1 MTKIKLCGLRFDE
14 DIECVNELLPEYIG
28 FVFWSK
34 SKRYITPEEAKRLK
48 EKLNPEIK
56 TVGVFVDE
64 DIELVESLVK
74 DGIIDIVQLHGN
86 ENEDYIKTLKQDT
99 ECEIIKA
106 YKLKESDI
114 NNVNNT
120 LNEDL
125 ILSEINNSIADMVLL
140 DSGMGTGKT
149 FDWSLI
155 KSVKRPY
162 FLAGGLTPENV
173 KEAVRELEPYAVDA
187 SSSLETDGR
196 KDKLKMMAFVSETRK
211 VSG

>member
-34 SKRYITPEEAKRLK
+34 SKRYITPEEAKCLK
-48 EKLNPEIK
+48 DKLNPKIK
-56 TVGVFVDE
+56 AVGVFVDE
-64 DIELVESLVK
+64 DIKSVESLVK

-86 ENEDYIKTLKQDT
+86 EDEAYIKTLKQDAG
-99 ECEIIKA
+99 CEVIKA
-106 YKLKESDI
+106 FKLKADDENI
-114 NNVNNT
+114 
-120 LNEDL
+120 DL
-125 ILSEINNSIADMVLL
+125 IIRKINNSSADFVLL
-140 DSGMGTGKT
+140 DSGMGTGKV

-162 FLAGGLTPENV
+162 FLAGGLTYENV
-173 KEAVRELEPYAVDA
+173 GTAVKELKPYAVDA

-196 KDKLKMMAFVSETRK
+196 KDRLKMQTFVSEVRK